1 MTPALTPALAISLIS
16 VTLSLAT
23 LLAIYVL
30 RPGYRPGTGK
40 GSDAGKGNG
49 IYYVLGTDR
58 DVSPPRVILMTSQ
71 TFSSLL
77 EAGAYAEGCAGGWG
91 AFVVKAVGTSHLRT
105 PSVPR

>member
-1 MTPALTPALAISLIS
+1 MTPALTPALAISLIA
-16 VTLSLAT
+16 VTLSLAV

-49 IYYVLGTDR
+49 LYYVLGSDR
-58 DVSPPRVILMTSQ
+58 DVTPPRIILMTGQ
-71 TFSSLL
+71 AFGSLL
-77 EAGAYAEGCAGGWG
+77 EAAAYAEGCASAWG
-91 AFVVKAVGTSHLRT
+91 AFVVKAVDTSHLRT